1 LTGNVEADNRH
12 WRIAGLIE
20 EIDAVDADANQRK
33 PDNRSAG
40 LGLGLGWRL
49 VGEAPVCAMVR
60 T

>member
-1 LTGNVEADNRH
+1 MGQADNRH

-20 EIDAVDADANQRK
+20 EIDVVDADANQRK